1 MSFDLNRID
10 PRRAAAIDPVRPTT
24 AAPAGGAFD
33 RAVQAATR
41 RDTLDVI
48 PASPPP
54 ELRDEIS
61 AAQRA
66 VQEMHAR
73 GRELHFQMTD
83 GRVRIEL
90 RDLDGNVLREIPPSE
105 ALAIAAGGRYE

>member
-10 PRRAAAIDPVRPTT
+10 PRRAGAIDPVRSATP
-24 AAPAGGAFD
+24 APAAGAFD
-33 RAVQAATR
+33 STLRAATR
-41 RDTLDVI
+41 ADTLDVI

-54 ELRDEIS
+54 ELRDQIS

-73 GRELHFQMTD
+73 GRELHFQMAD
-83 GRVRIEL
+83 GRVHIEL

-105 ALAIAAGGRYE
+105 ALEFAAGGRYE